1 VTQVHLSPA
10 AHRLH
15 WAYVVPGSNVEAC
28 LLLDTTHN
36 IATPEGVELKLP
48 VAGLPA
54 RTLAWLIDA
63 IIKIVA
69 ISLAGIVTALLGA
82 AGTGLHLIALFALLW
97 LYNVLFEVFNRGA
110 TPGKRALGLRVM
122 NTNGTPVGWA
132 GSTIR
137 NLVRAVDLLP
147 GCYLLGFLSVYLS
160 ERYQRLGDLA
170 AGTIV
175 IYSLNDHAVP
185 PANDIEPLPI
195 HVPLTAA
202 EQQAIVSFAER
213 APRINP
219 ERLAELAAL
228 LEPVLGPVD
237 AEQLRRHAAWIAGAG
252 R

>member
-1 VTQVHLSPA
+1 LFPA

-15 WAYVVPGSNVEAC
+15 WAHVVSGSYVEAC

-63 IIKIVA
+63 IIKILA
-69 ISLAGIVTALLGA
+69 ISIAGIVTALLGA
-82 AGTGLHLIALFALLW
+82 AGTGLHLLALFALLW

-122 NTNGTPVGWA
+122 NTNGTPVSWG

-137 NLVRAVDLLP
+137 NLVRTVDLLP

-160 ERYQRLGDLA
+160 RRYQRLGDLA

-175 IYSLNDHAVP
+175 VYTQTDLDAL
-185 PANDIEPLPI
+185 PATDIEPLAVS
-195 HVPLTAA
+195 VPLTVD

-213 APRINP
+213 APRINAD
-219 ERLAELAAL
+219 RLGELASV

-237 AEQLRRHAAWIAGAG
+237 AEQLKRHATWIAGAG